1 MENYLRYHI
10 KEKNY
15 RKKPREHI
23 RENIGQNERK
33 ESSIRL

>member
-10 KEKNY
+10 KEKRLQ

-33 ESSIRL
+33 E

>member
-10 KEKNY
+10 KEK
-15 RKKPREHI
+15 RLEEKPREHI

-33 ESSIRL
+33 ESSI